1 MTNISCDSAKD
12 HSGDP
17 FASAGFWGAAA
28 FGALLS
34 VVVTGY
40 VFPTSNNLFHLAIVE
55 RLYDLPEFAGDAFI
69 QSLRYFSSGLWMI
82 LAGSAQWIAP
92 EKAFFALFCLSRL
105 LSFIGFLACADYFGV
120 RDIKQRLLFSG
131 VIAVTPLLQDC
142 SFAGGGGLFINYFTH
157 SEVCNGLF
165 LLAVW
170 AALRGR
176 FTLMLALVGLT
187 FFLNAFFG
195 LWLGFVAACVMGYEL
210 LAGRLGLRQM
220 LASAGVGFL
229 AIAACAA
236 PVILNVVSNPDFG
249 KPVAF
254 NFVEFLKSYYPY
266 HFLINTIDFKQI
278 VVLAG
283 VLAICVLSLLWLRDP
298 DRRMTATL
306 AACVLLYGIGVGL
319 PWATHA
325 PAALNLHL
333 LRSGTLI
340 HLLAAL
346 LLSVMIVRWWFGP
359 DNRQA
364 LAAAAMMVTMAA
376 SLLVDMTA
384 SRAVADMILLAVV
397 AVKGGAVSPPRK
409 IAARLAPHRRALALG
424 ALSLAVLLSAVAVH
438 LKEKAMAAEQ
448 AWRSEWA
455 RVADWA
461 GRETR
466 PGAIFMPPL
475 MAASDP
481 KSVRQDPAPYFTNTA
496 FETISHRSIWVDW
509 KRGAAVLWR
518 PSYYEIWNTR
528 MAEAGGLKTLAQESS
543 YARAHGIS
551 YLIATPATYCEGKS
565 VFSTERLCVVQVD

>member
-1 MTNISCDSAKD
+1 MTNMFSASDKD
-12 HSGDP
+12 HVGNP

-34 VVVTGY
+34 AVVTGY
-40 VFPTSNNLFHLAIVE
+40 AFPTSNNLFHLPIVE
-55 RLYDLPEFAGDAFI
+55 RLYDRSEFAGDAFI

-92 EKAFFALFCLSRL
+92 EKTFFALFCLSRL
-105 LSFIGFLACADYFGV
+105 LSFVGFLACADYFGV
-120 RDIKQRLLFSG
+120 RDVRQRLLFAG

-176 FTLMLALVGLT
+176 FTVMLALVGLT

-195 LWLGFVAACVMGYEL
+195 VWLGFVAACVMGY
-210 LAGRLGLRQM
+210 AFFSGRLGLRQM
-220 LASAGVGFL
+220 LASVGVGSL
-229 AIAACAA
+229 VIAACAA
-236 PVILNVVSNPDFG
+236 PVVMNVVSNPDFG
-249 KPVAF
+249 KPITF

-306 AACVLLYGIGVGL
+306 AACVLLYGVGVGL

-346 LLSVMIVRWWFGP
+346 LLSVVIVRWWFGP

-376 SLLVDMTA
+376 SLLVDLTA
-384 SRAVADMILLAVV
+384 SHALADMILLAVV
-397 AVKGGAVSPPRK
+397 AAKGGALSPAGK
-409 IAARLAPHRRALALG
+409 IAARLGPPRPALALG

-438 LKEKAMAAEQ
+438 LKVKALAVEQ

-461 GRETR
+461 GRETK
-466 PGAIFMPPL
+466 PGAIFLPPL
-475 MAASDP
+475 MAGRDP

-518 PSYYEIWNTR
+518 PSYYEIWQTR
-528 MAEAGGLKTLAQESS
+528 MAETGGLKTLAEETN
-543 YARAHGIS
+543 YARTHGVS
-551 YLIATPATYCEGKS
+551 YIIATPVAYCQGKS